1 MLTRMLMTASLL
13 VTSPALAHFI
23 LEAPAN
29 DSEQNLL
36 GDPQK
41 APPCGDQ
48 GMSTPSGVVTT
59 FVAGQTITIKLSETI
74 FHPGHYRVALG
85 LNGPG
90 DLPAEPPVDAG
101 TTACGSAPIDP
112 NPQFPVLVD
121 GALVHTTAFSGK
133 QTIEVTLPADKTC
146 TNCTL
151 QVLEFMSNHPLNMPG
166 GCYYHHCAT
175 INVVAGDGGT
185 PPEGGVPNM
194 PSKMGCGCGATDAF
208 ASVLFGSALLLAT
221 RRRKPHVAPRA

>member
-1 MLTRMLMTASLL
+1 MLTRIVTTVSLFL
-13 VTSPALAHFI
+13 ASPALAHFI

-101 TTACGSAPIDP
+101 TTACGSAPIDA
-112 NPQFPVLVD
+112 NPQFPVLAD
-121 GALVHTTAFSGK
+121 GLLVHTTAFSGK
-133 QTIEVTLPADKTC
+133 QSFQVTLPADKTC

-151 QVLEFMSNHPLNMPG
+151 QVLEFMSNHGLNMPG

-175 INVVAGDGGT
+175 INIVAPDGGT
-185 PPEGGVPNM
+185 PPEGGTTNM

-208 ASVLFGSALLLAT
+208 SSVLFGSALLLAT
-221 RRRKPHVAPRA
+221 RRRKLHVAPRA